1 MEDFATFVERFG
13 KRIPLGEEDYYDLI
27 DKF

>member
-1 MEDFATFVERFG
+1 MEDFATFVEIFG
-13 KRIPLGEEDYYDLI
+13 KRIPLAEDDYYDLI